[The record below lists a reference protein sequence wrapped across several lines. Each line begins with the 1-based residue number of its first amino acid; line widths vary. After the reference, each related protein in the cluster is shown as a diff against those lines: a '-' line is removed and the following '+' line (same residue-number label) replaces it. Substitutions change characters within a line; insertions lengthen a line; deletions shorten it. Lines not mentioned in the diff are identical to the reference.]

1 MNQPASPYNKT
12 SSNATHCGNI
22 YHATST
28 GKERDEETGY
38 NYHGARYYDA
48 DLLTCWQSVDPLADK
63 YPSMSPYNY
72 CTWNPIKL
80 VDPDGDE
87 AIEICPWYRSK
98 TGNMIYSTKNVS
110 KIVRDGETY
119 NYDGMTAVH
128 GNKYYSLLGDCLD
141 ANSEQGKFTQ
151 DVDNV
156 LINHA
161 LWRKR
166 AKNITCN
173 ETKTKMNSIPNSIK
187 KVSGLPTTSENI
199 VDPLWT
205 YSGAKVRIYQNDD
218 KSGYVK
224 EMISDILKRK
234 HFDTSSNLGVEIEG
248 YGLRIGNSA
257 LIYFDDFEQAHDF
270 YSIFF
275 KLFPESK

>member
-1 MNQPASPYNKT
+1 
-12 SSNATHCGNI
+12 
-22 YHATST
+22 
-28 GKERDEETGY
+28 
-38 NYHGARYYDA
+38 
-48 DLLTCWQSVDPLADK
+48 
-63 YPSMSPYNY
+63 
-72 CTWNPIKL
+72 
-80 VDPDGDE
+80 
-87 AIEICPWYRSK
+87 
-98 TGNMIYSTKNVS
+98 
-110 KIVRDGETY
+110 
-119 NYDGMTAVH
+119 
-128 GNKYYSLLGDCLD
+128 
-141 ANSEQGKFTQ
+141 
-151 DVDNV
+151 
-156 LINHA
+156 
-161 LWRKR
+161 
-166 AKNITCN
+166 
-173 ETKTKMNSIPNSIK
+173 MNSIPNSIK

-257 LIYFDDFEQAHDF
+257 LIYFDNFEQAHDF